1 MFARGKALGCET
13 LPFVAEIIR
22 PNHHP
27 EMEETIRNATMLG
40 VHAISHGANDKE
52 GSCIDGRSMYV
63 GGTGFQLASTI
74 MENMAPLPPRWWVGG
89 AGFQTASTMEN
100 IACKSQKVFCFDPR
114 QATYKVRKI
123 AVARSKD

>member
-40 VHAISHGANDKE
+40 VHAISHGANDKVVL
-52 GSCIDGRSMYV
+52 M
-63 GGTGFQLASTI
+63 GGAC
-74 MENMAPLPPRWWVGG
+74 MWVG
-89 AGFQTASTMEN
+89 QVSN
-100 IACKSQKVFCFDPR
+100 
-114 QATYKVRKI
+114 
-123 AVARSKD
+123 